1 MVMVLIPE
9 NAGGGLG
16 VTKVNFVTPVQA
28 FCMEAIITFVL
39 VLIVHA
45 VCDENRSDINGS
57 APLAVGLAVVA
68 ANLTVMN
75 YTGSSMN
82 PARSLGPAVMEDF
95 WDHHW
100 VYWAGPIAGG
110 VLAGGTYTLIFRAK
124 KEEDEK
130 ESYELPL

>member
-1 MVMVLIPE
+1 
-9 NAGGGLG
+9 

-68 ANLTVMN
+68 ANLTVVSLLSQSLN
-75 YTGSSMN
+75 YCRWSIH
-82 PARSLGPAVMEDF
+82 R
-95 WDHHW
+95 
-100 VYWAGPIAGG
+100 
-110 VLAGGTYTLIFRAK
+110 
-124 KEEDEK
+124 
-130 ESYELPL
+130 PL